1 VTVYREGSEI
11 RIERSEEKAR
21 QIAGACFLVPAL
33 VAVWGLFV
41 ADELRDWLFLAGFIG
56 LGIHLGRHNLRHR
69 DICIIRP
76 DQVGYTVAGEMRWID
91 RAPLAF
97 VQVIET
103 LIVQVVFFDVQGK
116 TRESFT
122 LGNFDVGELREA
134 FEEAGI
140 PSRQRRRPLA

>member
-1 VTVYREGSEI
+1 MTVNREGSEI
-11 RIERSEEKAR
+11 RIERSEAKAR

-33 VAVWGLFV
+33 VVVWGLFV
-41 ADELRDWLFLAGFIG
+41 ADEVVDWLFLVGFLA

-76 DQVGYTVAGEMRWID
+76 DQVGWTVAGKMRWID
-91 RAPLAF
+91 RAPLAS
-97 VQVIET
+97 
-103 LIVQVVFFDVQGK
+103 VQVVETFVLQVAFFDAQGK

-122 LGNFDVGELREA
+122 LGNFDAGEVREA

-140 PSRQRRRPLA
+140 PPKQRRGSRS